1 MAHAVALLSS
11 MQAMKKD
18 RRYNKSQ
25 ASAFL
30 ILGVI
35 FVGPMLSSALN
46 RRQTVQWFGETS
58 QNSDF
63 ILLSVVM
70 FLVWAVVGISRL
82 MRTELQMR
90 NGPFVWLAFTI
101 FFAVFFTGFVD
112 ANNPRELI
120 FHRFFVAYAVMLS
133 LTYLMAFSERK
144 DPVAFRR
151 LISAYGRRDWSRVMQ
166 ELPCWAVTL
175 PPALVAGGGMFVTV
189 TANMVSLS
197 PITDVRMFTAAM
209 FLFLL
214 RDLGLL
220 LFFNLARNP
229 KRADMIAV
237 LCLGLLYGVV
247 PGIVTALHFDSITSL
262 FWPGWKN
269 HSFLSVVAAAIEAVL
284 IHLLV
289 FKRWRAHYGR

>member
-1 MAHAVALLSS
+1 
-11 MQAMKKD
+11 
-18 RRYNKSQ
+18 
-25 ASAFL
+25 
-30 ILGVI
+30 
-35 FVGPMLSSALN
+35 MLSSALN
-46 RRQTVQWFGETS
+46 RRQTVQWFNETF

-63 ILLSVVM
+63 ILLSVLM
-70 FLVWAVVGISRL
+70 FLVWAVLGIYRL

-90 NGPFVWLAFTI
+90 NGPFVWLAFTA
-101 FFAVFFTGFVD
+101 FLALYFGGFVN
-112 ANNPRELI
+112 ANDPRELL

-151 LISAYGRRDWSRVMQ
+151 LIWAYGRRDWSRVIQ

-189 TANMVSLS
+189 TANMHPLS
-197 PITDVRMFTAAM
+197 PIADVRMLTVAM

-247 PGIVTALHFDSITSL
+247 PGIVSALHFDRITSL
-262 FWPGWKN
+262 FWPGWHN
-269 HSFLSVVAAAIEAVL
+269 HSFLSVVAAAIEALLV
-284 IHLLV
+284 HLLV
-289 FKRWRAHYGR
+289 FKRWRAQYGR